1 MYACPV
7 PASHTLWLWRKF
19 TLAVL
24 PIIFDAL
31 MLMAY
36 LTLKNA
42 SDIIPR
48 CTKPFEV
55 KELVGV
61 EVPQG
66 TVGHD
71 E

>member
-1 MYACPV
+1 
-7 PASHTLWLWRKF
+7 
-19 TLAVL
+19 
-24 PIIFDAL
+24 

-42 SDIIPR
+42 SDVIPR

-66 TVGHD
+66 TVGHA
-71 E
+71 ERVKHLESALSW